1 MKTFIQK
8 YVPLKLDDFPLNIQL
23 ISLIK
28 TLINMNSLNMI
39 LVGSNESGKTSM
51 LNAVIKEYYEHN
63 SNYKENIMYINNSK
77 EQGIQYFR
85 TDLKT
90 FCQTHSLIKGKK
102 KLIVIDDID
111 TINEFS
117 QQVFRNFIDN
127 YSNNVSFIC
136 SCTNIQKVIESI
148 QSRLLILKLEPITK
162 DIMENICNMIIEKE
176 NINIDKESI
185 QLLIQLSNYS
195 LKIMI
200 NYLEKFKLLDEN
212 ITIDVVQDLCT
223 NINFDLFEKYI
234 HLIKNKQLHDGI
246 LILLDLHDKGYS
258 VMDILDSFYIF
269 MKQTNLLNEKEKYEI
284 TFVVCKFIQ
293 IFHEIHE
300 DEIELALFS
309 YNIYKIFLRL
319 YI

>member
-8 YVPLKLDDFPLNIQL
+8 YVPLKLDEFPLNLQL
-23 ISLIK
+23 ISLLK
-28 TLINMNSLNMI
+28 KLINMNNLNMVLI
-39 LVGSNESGKTSM
+39 GSNESGKTSI
-51 LNAVIKEYYEHN
+51 LNAVIKEYYEN
-63 SNYKENIMYINNSK
+63 NPTYKENIMYINNSK

-102 KLIVIDDID
+102 KLVVIDDID

-162 DIMENICNMIIEKE
+162 NIMENICNIIIEKE

-234 HLIKNKQLHDGI
+234 YLIKNKQLHDGI

-269 MKQTNLLNEKEKYEI
+269 MKQTNILNEKEKYEI

>member
-1 MKTFIQK
+1 MK
-8 YVPLKLDDFPLNIQL
+8 
-23 ISLIK
+23 
-28 TLINMNSLNMI
+28 
-39 LVGSNESGKTSM
+39 
-51 LNAVIKEYYEHN
+51 
-63 SNYKENIMYINNSK
+63 
-77 EQGIQYFR
+77 
-85 TDLKT
+85 
-90 FCQTHSLIKGKK
+90 KGKK

-111 TINEFS
+111 TINEVS

-162 DIMENICNMIIEKE
+162 NIMENICNMIIEKE

-185 QLLIQLSNYS
+185 LLLIQLSNYS

-223 NINFDLFEKYI
+223 NINFDLFERYI
-234 HLIKNKQLHDGI
+234 HFIKNKQLHDGI

-269 MKQTNLLNEKEKYEI
+269 MKQTNILNEKEKYEI

>member
-8 YVPLKLDDFPLNIQL
+8 YVPLKLDNFPLNNQL
-23 ISLIK
+23 ISLLK
-28 TLINMNSLNMI
+28 TLINMNNLNLV

-51 LNAVIKEYYEHN
+51 LNAVIKEYYEGN
-63 SNYKENIMYINNSK
+63 PNYKENIMYINNSK

-85 TDLKT
+85 TDLRT

-162 DIMENICNMIIEKE
+162 DIMENICNMIITNE

-223 NINFDLFEKYI
+223 NINFDLFERYI
-234 HLIKNKQLHDGI
+234 HFIKNKQLHDGI

-269 MKQTNLLNEKEKYEI
+269 MKQTNLLNEKEKFEI